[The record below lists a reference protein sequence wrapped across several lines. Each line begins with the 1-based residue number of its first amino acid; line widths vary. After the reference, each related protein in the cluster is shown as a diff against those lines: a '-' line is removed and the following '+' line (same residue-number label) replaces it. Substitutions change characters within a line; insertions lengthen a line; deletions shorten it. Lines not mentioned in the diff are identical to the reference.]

1 MSNIWNK
8 FLFEVEEIEEMAARY
23 KEKGVEL
30 PSQLEEIETYVSD
43 PPKYFITF
51 TADLRPSVAD
61 LTNKK
66 ELQEIKGRT
75 KRRFGKK
82 RGEKRPAWWKSLA
95 TGSDP
100 AAKAQRSPSIP
111 KVGINPR
118 SKYNTPNGIYSYPL
132 TPSIYYELKTGTL
145 PFAQNQPYFSIFKIP
160 PGSSIFKVDQNG
172 DVKGFDETDYENYLD
187 ALISSDFFHKL
198 SQKRVQGQKK
208 GDDAKDFWINYQI
221 ALEITQEGDFSG
233 IKDGFGGEFVK
244 KYLKPRIKS
253 VASYHNVHTMHLKET
268 DRIYLELDQLLDEEY
283 EGMPDDVEIDRYQ
296 YLDSFEIFIEDLS
309 ALLFDWNLTS
319 RKDEQADLKR
329 AAIDLLSSRVF
340 KNPENWKN
348 IRSSDDWIKEV
359 DKISKESD
367 HWLEQK
373 AYPLLT
379 EYDLRVVNS
388 MFQAYE
394 DYVRE
399 DNNDLLPER
408 LMPLLVN
415 MMIAEINGIN
425 DELAGN
431 RKKKGDIESFVEF
444 ESYGRR
450 HPKNT
455 DFVKKIENRVL
466 VDTPFGRLWAV
477 TRALADTERDPK
489 STDKWARILKY
500 LGIDGIIDLGS
511 GLVHKSEPTQAVVF
525 DLKSIKV
532 VKSFENKSSPTKL
545 GSYGKGQRTKGKLLG
560 RFLKVARNLTK
571 LKRIPKEYHKEL
583 ERLSG
588 GVMGKANMGLKGL
601 QMLIVRNQMHFP
613 ASDEHLLKRLED
625 ENFMRG
631 TPDDADR
638 QLPFDTNEAIAALTD
653 EEFSKIIKMGHLPLF
668 NPNYVGMFSMIEEL
682 NATEAN
688 TLKKYNK
695 AISNLG
701 TNLANLAKDDNAKSI
716 LKQVT
721 TLTQGM
727 KPENINWY
735 LLRTVFD
742 DAADAG
748 FPMSDLQANLS
759 DLMKMQGVV
768 KGFTHQRFAIEMQ
781 KAIAVETAKDHSAS
795 AADKL
800 INMVYPELVKRTRG
814 LISGEIDTVTLLD
827 IRHQRYGNK
836 YDEFTVQLKKA
847 KKDKEEERV
856 AWDAEGNKVPWEK
869 AYDDLV
875 TEIRM
880 FFEKY
885 ERKGKCVYKQETGEK
900 KGCSDTVSMAKKYV
914 KALYANTDDIKEEIE
929 EYFLREE
936 EEEEEEFNDVSTED
950 ILDPTIPAPWETN
963 D

>member
-1 MSNIWNK
+1 MSNIWGK
-8 FLFEVEEIEEMAARY
+8 FLLEVEEIEEMAARY

-82 RGEKRPAWWKSLA
+82 RGEKRPAWWKSLS
-95 TGSDP
+95 TGADP

-111 KVGINPR
+111 KVGINPK
-118 SKYNTPNGIYSYPL
+118 SQYNTPNGIYSYPL
-132 TPSIYYELKTGTL
+132 TPSIYYDLKSGTL

-160 PGSSIFKVDQNG
+160 PGSNIFKVDQNG

-198 SQKRVQGQKK
+198 SQKRIHGQKK
-208 GDDAKDFWINYQI
+208 GDEAKDFWTNYQI
-221 ALEITQEGDFSG
+221 ALEATQEGDFSG
-233 IKDGFGGEFVK
+233 LKEGFGGEFVK
-244 KYLKPRIKS
+244 KYLKPRIKDI
-253 VASYHNVHTMHLKET
+253 VGHLPKGRGAFPSQTET
-268 DRIYLELDQLLDEEY
+268 DEFYIELNDLLDEEY
-283 EGMPDDVEIDRYQ
+283 EGMPDDVEIERYQ

-309 ALLFDWNLTS
+309 AVLFDWNLTS

-340 KNPENWKN
+340 KNPEKWKN
-348 IRSSDDWIKEV
+348 IRSTDDWVKEV
-359 DKISKESD
+359 GKLSKESD

-394 DYVRE
+394 DYVEE
-399 DNNDLLPER
+399 DSNDLLPVR
-408 LMPLLVN
+408 LMPLLIN
-415 MMIAEINGIN
+415 TMIAEINGVN

-444 ESYGRR
+444 DSYGRR

-455 DFVKKIENRVL
+455 DFVKNIENRVL

-532 VKSFENKSSPTKL
+532 VKSFENKSSPTEL
-545 GSYGKGQRTKGKLLG
+545 GSYGKGLRTKGKLTG
-560 RFLKVARNLTK
+560 RFLKIARNVTK

-588 GVMGKANMGLKGL
+588 GVMGKANMGLKDL

-613 ASDEHLLKRLED
+613 ASDEHLFKRLEN

-638 QLPFDTNEAIAALTD
+638 QLPFNTNEAIAALTD

-668 NPNYVGMFSMIEEL
+668 NPNYIGMFSMIEEL

-701 TNLANLAKDDNAKSI
+701 TNLANLAKDDNAKYI

-735 LLRTVFD
+735 LLRPVFD
-742 DAADAG
+742 DAVDAG
-748 FPMSDLQANLS
+748 FPMSDLQANLL

-768 KGFTHQRFAIEMQ
+768 KGFTHQTFAIEMQ
-781 KAIAVETAKDHSAS
+781 KAIAIEIARDHGAA

-800 INMVYPELVKRTRG
+800 INMVYPQLAKRTMD
-814 LISGEIDTVTLLD
+814 LISGEIDNETLLD
-827 IRHQRYGNK
+827 IRHQKYGNE
-836 YDEFTVQLKKA
+836 YDEFKVQLRKA
-847 KKDKEEERV
+847 KKEKEEERV
-856 AWDAEGNKVPWEK
+856 AWDAEGNKAPWEK
-869 AYDDLV
+869 TYDDLV

-880 FFEKY
+880 FFEK
-885 ERKGKCVYKQETGEK
+885 KT
-900 KGCSDTVSMAKKYV
+900 
-914 KALYANTDDIKEEIE
+914 LYANTDDIKEEIE
-929 EYFLREE
+929 EYFLHEEDEE
-936 EEEEEEFNDVSTED
+936 EDFNDVSTDD
-950 ILDPTIPAPWETN
+950 ILDPTIPAPWERN